1 MLDWIAWLLKES
13 EGITLLDKLILF
25 FVKFIYLSLRIILRI
40 FLGKNRRDRLYI
52 ERGLDFGDFWNKFF
66 MHLRRDKGELLKF
79 KMPKYGFE
87 FYCRNNKDDFKVM
100 TIHEDDIIERF
111 LPKNGDIVVDIGAH
125 IGLYTII
132 SSKRVGFNGKV
143 VAIEAHPENFEILS
157 RNIQVNKLTNVIA
170 LNYAAYSGKE
180 KLKLYLPSGESGFT
194 KYNTIMPKFAKR
206 DEKFVEVNANTLDKL
221 LQSNG
226 IRVNGMGVVVNW
238 IKIDVEGA
246 EFEVLKGAHNVL
258 SESKDI
264 ALLIELHGPPH
275 DYRPKIDEF
284 IKLYNFKIEFER
296 SYPENG
302 SMHMIAKKI
311 I

>member
-1 MLDWIAWLLKES
+1 MLNWIYWLLKES
-13 EGITLLDKLILF
+13 EGVTVFDKLVLF
-25 FVKFIYLSLRIILRI
+25 FVKFIYLSLRIVLRI
-40 FLGKNRRDRLYI
+40 FLGKQRRDSLYI
-52 ERGLDFGDFWNKFF
+52 KRELDFGDFWNKFF
-66 MHLRRDKGELLKF
+66 KYLRRSNGKLLKF
-79 KMPKYGFE
+79 KMSKYGFE

-111 LPKNGDIVVDIGAH
+111 LPKDGDIVVDIGAH

-143 VAIEAHPENFEILS
+143 IAIEAHPENFEILN
-157 RNIQVNKLTNVIA
+157 RNIQLNQLTNIIA
-170 LNYAAYSGKE
+170 LNYAVYSE
-180 KLKLYLPSGESGFT
+180 EEERLKLYLPSGESGFT

-206 DEKFVEVNANTLDKL
+206 DEKFVEVTANTLDNL

-226 IRVNGMGVVVNW
+226 IRAVNW

-264 ALLIELHGPPH
+264 ALLIELHGSPYE
-275 DYRPKIDEF
+275 YRPKIEEF
-284 IKLYNFKIEFER
+284 IKLYNLRIEFER
-296 SYPENG
+296 SYQENG
-302 SMHMIAKKI
+302 SMHIIVTKKK
-311 I
+311 

>member
-13 EGITLLDKLILF
+13 EGITLLDKLVLF

-170 LNYAAYSGKE
+170 LNYGSLFWERKV
-180 KLKLYLPSGESGFT
+180 K
-194 KYNTIMPKFAKR
+194 TISAKR
-206 DEKFVEVNANTLDKL
+206 R
-221 LQSNG
+221 
-226 IRVNGMGVVVNW
+226 IR
-238 IKIDVEGA
+238 
-246 EFEVLKGAHNVL
+246 F
-258 SESKDI
+258 
-264 ALLIELHGPPH
+264 
-275 DYRPKIDEF
+275 Y
-284 IKLYNFKIEFER
+284 
-296 SYPENG
+296 
-302 SMHMIAKKI
+302 
-311 I
+311 